1 MVLAGGTIL
10 AFSIAQEVDA
20 IRLIGPLGKGAFYHA
35 RLGQGWVV
43 KLTGL
48 SELADAFEGSGS
60 KGLGAAQKEEW
71 RGWWWIWFNL
81 IESIAWAQQDEACD
95 EVAERQ
101 FRNVPH
107 ERCFRPRRDCQGT
120 PMMHWFESTY
130 PCFK

>member
-60 KGLGAAQKEEW
+60 KGLGAAQKEEG
-71 RGWWWIWFNL
+71 RGGGGFGL
-81 IESIAWAQQDEACD
+81 ISLKAARGRNRMKHATRLRSANSEMYLMRDAFGLGAIAKGHQ
-95 EVAERQ
+95 
-101 FRNVPH
+101 
-107 ERCFRPRRDCQGT
+107 
-120 PMMHWFESTY
+120 
-130 PCFK
+130 